1 MPFNVRRG
9 ILVLIVVG
17 FLSVCASAAQR
28 NVAQDDGSDKG
39 SLLSKN
45 EGKAVIAVA
54 LSARH
59 NANSR
64 RDCSHLV
71 HAIFEQAGFPYP
83 YANSASIYSG
93 VSEFRQVGRPRPGDL
108 VVWPGHVG
116 IVLNPRQHSFFSA
129 LRSGADV
136 DSYNAPYWKER
147 GRARFYRYVKLAGGN
162 ARATDH
168 RASRL
173 KAATLERH

>member
-1 MPFNVRRG
+1 MPFNVMRG
-9 ILVLIVVG
+9 LLVLIIMG
-17 FLSVCASAAQR
+17 FLSVCASAAQP
-28 NVAQDDGSDKG
+28 NVQDEGSDKG

-45 EGKAVIAVA
+45 EGKAVVAVA
-54 LSARH
+54 LASRRH
-59 NANSR
+59 ANSR

-71 HAIFEQAGFPYP
+71 HAIFEQAGFPYQ
-83 YANSASIYSG
+83 YANSASIYTG

-147 GRARFYRYVKLAGGN
+147 GRARFYRYVKPAGGN

>member
-1 MPFNVRRG
+1 MPLNVIRG
-9 ILVLIVVG
+9 GLVLIVVG
-17 FLSVCASAAQR
+17 LSSACASAAQP
-28 NVAQDDGSDKG
+28 NDESSDKG

-45 EGKAVIAVA
+45 EGKAVVAVA
-54 LSARH
+54 LDSRH
-59 NANSR
+59 HANSR

-71 HAIFEQAGFPYP
+71 HAIFEQAGFPYQ

-116 IVLNPRQHSFFSA
+116 IVINPGQHSFFSA

-147 GRARFYRYVKLAGGN
+147 GRSRFYRYVKLAGEN

>member
-1 MPFNVRRG
+1 MPFNVIHG
-9 ILVLIVVG
+9 VLVLIVLGLVSPG
-17 FLSVCASAAQR
+17 ASSAQQ
-28 NVAQDDGSDKG
+28 NVVQDENSDKG

-45 EGKAVIAVA
+45 EGKAVVAVA
-54 LSARH
+54 LDSRH
-59 NANSR
+59 HANSR

-71 HAIFEQAGFPYP
+71 HAIFEQAGFPYQ

-129 LRSGADV
+129 LRSGAGV

-147 GRARFYRYVKLAGGN
+147 GRARFYRYVKLAQESDRGTKP
-162 ARATDH
+162 RV
-168 RASRL
+168 SRL
-173 KAATLERH
+173 KTATLGHH